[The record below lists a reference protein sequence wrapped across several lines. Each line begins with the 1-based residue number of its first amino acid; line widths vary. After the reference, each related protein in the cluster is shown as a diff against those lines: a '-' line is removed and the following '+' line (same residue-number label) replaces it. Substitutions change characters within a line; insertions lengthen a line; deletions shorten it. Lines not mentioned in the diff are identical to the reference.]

1 MIIEKIKNMHNKLS
15 NIFFPLLLIWVLPY
29 KLLLAE
35 NLYVGVAS
43 NFIVPMKIIK
53 NEFEKKNNSQV
64 FISSGSSGSLYAQ
77 IMNGAPLDIF
87 LSGDQVLPKKLEDNS
102 KGIKGTRFTY
112 AIGKLKLFT
121 TNKDFYK
128 KKFPDILSSNNIKYV
143 GIGNPLY
150 VPYGFAATEV
160 LKSLNILE
168 KLSSKLIL
176 SKNINQAFIMSY
188 FGNLDLAFVSKSDV
202 LSKNKKGKVWDIPQN
217 LYSPIKQD
225 AILLMN
231 GKNNDN
237 AKSFLKFL
245 ATDLIRLRIK
255 NLGYVFD

>member
-1 MIIEKIKNMHNKLS
+1 MHNKLS
-15 NIFFPLLLIWVLPY
+15 IIFFPLLLIGVLPY
-29 KLLLAE
+29 KMLLAE

-102 KGIKGTRFTY
+102 KGMKGTRFTY
-112 AIGKLKLFT
+112 AIGKLQLFT
-121 TNKDFYK
+121 TNKNFYK

-255 NLGYVFD
+255 NLGYAFD